1 MKYQKIIDLLDDIA
15 NQLSNFRTKNCV
27 EKKR

>member
-15 NQLSNFRTKNCV
+15 NQLSNFRTKNWV